1 MYRSLGMDL
10 PACAKFLHVTQRT
23 LHNWESG
30 KHDIPYAAYKLLRL
44 LNRMEL
50 PGLAW
55 QGWCFYGNKLISP
68 EGRSFEGKDS
78 NWWCLLVL
86 RARMCSE
93 FQEKLRAAE
102 AARRGPAR
110 GEASGGFSGLEGVRC
125 SATPHF
131 SLTVETDTSST
142 AAGLKLPVTLQP
154 STKIGTNRL
163 KNGQSDAAN
172 SDLQEAA

>member
-10 PACAKFLHVTQRT
+10 PACAKFLHVSTRT
-23 LHNWESG
+23 VHNWESG
-30 KHDIPYAAYKLLRL
+30 KHDIPYSAYRLLRL

-50 PGLAW
+50 PGQSW

-78 NWWCLLVL
+78 NWWSFLVL

-110 GEASGGFSGLEGVRC
+110 GEASGSFSGLEGVRC
-125 SATPHF
+125 SVTPHF
-131 SLTVETDTSST
+131 SLTVETDIGS
-142 AAGLKLPVTLQP
+142 AAVGLTLPVTRQP
-154 STKIGTNRL
+154 SLTAETFCL
-163 KNGQSDAAN
+163 KSEQSGAAN
-172 SDLQEAA
+172 SNIKEAA

>member
-1 MYRSLGMDL
+1 MDL
-10 PACAKFLHVTQRT
+10 HACAQFLHVSTRT
-23 LHNWESG
+23 VHNWESG
-30 KHDIPYAAYKLLRL
+30 KHDIPYATYKLLRL

-50 PGLAW
+50 PGQSW

-78 NWWCLLVL
+78 NWWGLLVL

-102 AARRGPAR
+102 AARRGPAC
-110 GEASGGFSGLEGVRC
+110 GEASGSFSGLEMSEVPV
-125 SATPHF
+125 TLHF
-131 SLTVETDTSST
+131 SLTSDTDTRSA
-142 AAGLKLPVTLQP
+142 AAGLTFPVTRQSSL
-154 STKIGTNRL
+154 THENFCL
-163 KNGQSDAAN
+163 KNGQSDAVN